1 MMRVLIGYD
10 GSESA
15 DATFEELKR
24 AGLPADTEILV
35 AAVASIWMPM
45 TDIGSLPGAE
55 AVASRRVAATVA
67 QLQNKNERTLKE
79 AEEMLREAAARIK
92 FDFPDWQVETTILSG
107 DAASEIIRKA
117 AEWQADLIVVGSQNR
132 SAIGRFFL
140 GSVSQKIVI
149 EADCSVRV
157 ARGEG
162 AKIDKN
168 AARRIVAGVDG
179 AETGDLIV
187 EAVAG
192 REWAKESVLT
202 LVTATDTFNENAVQ
216 PFGQIITAQEF
227 HKAARE
233 KLSASGLKVLTVVK
247 EGDARDKLLIE
258 AEKLSADCIFVGTR
272 DIRGTLD
279 RFLIGSVSAGVAA
292 NAPCSVEVV
301 RSAGI

>member
-24 AGLPADTEILV
+24 AGLPADTKILV
-35 AAVASIWMPM
+35 ATVASIWMPM

-79 AEEMLREAAARIK
+79 AEEMLREAAARIQ

-132 SAIGRFFL
+132 SVIGRFFL
-140 GSVSQKIVI
+140 GSVSQKVFI

-157 ARGEG
+157 ARGD
-162 AKIDKN
+162 AKVDKN
-168 AARRIVAGVDG
+168 AARRIVAGIDNS
-179 AETGDLIV
+179 ESGDLII
-187 EAVAG
+187 ETIA
-192 REWAKESVLT
+192 RRHWTPETEILVLT
-202 LVTATDTFNENAVQ
+202 GIEAFAEAGISAGMQLDSLDRVQSAAAAKLNAV
-216 PFGQIITAQEF
+216 
-227 HKAARE
+227 
-233 KLSASGLKVLTVVK
+233 GLKASTVIK
-247 EGDARDKLLIE
+247 GSDAKNELLVE
-258 AEKLSADCIFVGTR
+258 AEKWNADCIFVGTR

-279 RFLIGSVSAGVAA
+279 RFLIGSVSAGVAS
-292 NAPCSVEVV
+292 NAPCSVEVI
-301 RSAGI
+301 RPAAN